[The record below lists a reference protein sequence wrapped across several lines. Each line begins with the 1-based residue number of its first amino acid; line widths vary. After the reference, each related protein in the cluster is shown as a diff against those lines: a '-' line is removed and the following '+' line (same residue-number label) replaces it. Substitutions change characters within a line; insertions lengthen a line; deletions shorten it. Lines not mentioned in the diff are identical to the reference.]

1 MCYGI
6 DYNSDVVNA
15 HTYDDYDDDEDD
27 DDNSDEESKVLCV
40 IFSWL

>member
-6 DYNSDVVNA
+6 DNNSDVVNT
-15 HTYDDYDDDEDD
+15 HTNDDYDDDEDD